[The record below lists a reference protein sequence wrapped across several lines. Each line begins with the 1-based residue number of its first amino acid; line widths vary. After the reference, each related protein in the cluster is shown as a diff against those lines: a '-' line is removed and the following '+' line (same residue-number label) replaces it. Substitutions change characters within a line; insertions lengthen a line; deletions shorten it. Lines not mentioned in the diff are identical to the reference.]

1 MVSFGWLFG
10 VVGRGRA
17 ALLLLLLPCAGRA
30 LCACAC
36 ACCAPVLLLLLALR
50 GAVAVLLPASSFGF
64 CCCCTLL
71 LCPLLEL
78 VLHQNV
84 SRIRCSPRFPNGFHS
99 LINAST
105 SHTFTHLSQ
114 PLPQYHSSR
123 RNHKSIRFCI

>member
-36 ACCAPVLLLLLALR
+36 ACCAPVLLLLLPLR

-71 LCPLLEL
+71 LLCPAVEFDAAPDSQTDSTPSST
-78 VLHQNV
+78 HQHLT
-84 SRIRCSPRFPNGFHS
+84 P
-99 LINAST
+99 
-105 SHTFTHLSQ
+105 SHTFPNPCHNTIALEEIIN
-114 PLPQYHSSR
+114 QYA
-123 RNHKSIRFCI
+123 FAFD